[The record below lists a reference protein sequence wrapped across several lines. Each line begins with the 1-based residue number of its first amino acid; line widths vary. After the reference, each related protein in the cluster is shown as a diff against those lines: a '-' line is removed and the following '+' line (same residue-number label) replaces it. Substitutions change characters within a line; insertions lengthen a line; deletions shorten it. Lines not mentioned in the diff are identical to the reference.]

1 MVAYD
6 SEVESS
12 FNPVVMDILL
22 LKNDYTVMHT
32 IVPFSFYLISWTDVL
47 VW

>member
-12 FNPVVMDILL
+12 FKPVVMDILL
-22 LKNDYTVMHT
+22 QKNDYAVMHT
-32 IVPFSFYLISWTDVL
+32 IVPFSFYLIS
-47 VW
+47 